1 MDYTCKHTRCY
12 NYSKLY
18 STRVLKK
25 YLWLVALVQLRGG
38 KPHAEG
44 GVILNKHKK
53 NEQSD
58 NKQARNMDG
67 ICQAPYARAWQ
78 WGLRCSRSPLMS
90 FSNVFRY
97 EKCDLRVASLM
108 CIMHMRDA
116 TLTPVA
122 GLIFET
128 KNRAIFLERF
138 FWRDFSGAAFYCP
151 YNFVPIN

>member
-12 NYSKLY
+12 NYSY

-116 TLTPVA
+116 T
-122 GLIFET
+122 
-128 KNRAIFLERF
+128 RRSQDWFLRPKIERF
-138 FWRDFSGAAFYCP
+138 FWRDFCGEIFLEQHYCP